1 MSKKEKTDIA
11 IGIIVV
17 LIALA
22 FILFYTFKGD
32 TSFLVKDTIEQ
43 SDLTEIEIDD
53 KIYEKVE
60 EELIIE
66 KENNAVIVA
75 ENQKIDSSRIQ
86 TIDSIEVK
94 VDEVK
99 SDLNNVKEVIPSQK
113 NFDFSDETENNG
125 DEIINEESQIKEQ
138 VKPVTPIEKEVQ
150 EKVRT
155 PSSSDDCIIVIGSF
169 AENKN
174 SRKLKENLVSDGYR
188 IFETPFRGLN
198 RIGIYTSCNQS
209 NLQSELRKVRS
220 KYASDAVIFKNK

>member
-43 SDLTEIEIDD
+43 NDLTEIEIDD

-174 SRKLKENLVSDGYR
+174 SRKLKENL
-188 IFETPFRGLN
+188 
-198 RIGIYTSCNQS
+198 
-209 NLQSELRKVRS
+209 
-220 KYASDAVIFKNK
+220 